1 MIDLLII
8 ILFIAALVSG
18 YRKGFLMQLL
28 NLIGLLVAFF
38 VAYTYY
44 KPLAEKFVLWV
55 PYPAVTES
63 TALKFASET
72 LDISLTF
79 YQLLA
84 FAVIFF
90 VIKIAL
96 SIFFSI
102 FNFIKNIPVLG
113 IFNRFLGAILGFA
126 QGYIMIFIILYVF
139 ALLPIN
145 KIQGYIESSI
155 LTKVILEFTPFLSDM
170 FEKLWFVYMS

>member
-8 ILFIAALVSG
+8 ILFVAALVSG
-18 YRKGFLMQLL
+18 YRKGFLIQLL
-28 NLIGLLVAFF
+28 NLVGLLVAVI
-38 VAYTYY
+38 VAYIYY
-44 KPLAEKFVLWV
+44 KPLAEKFLLWV

-90 VIKIAL
+90 VVKLAL
-96 SIFFSI
+96 RILFSM
-102 FNFIKNIPVLG
+102 FDFLKNVLVLG
-113 IFNRFLGAILGFA
+113 VFNRFLGAILGFV
-126 QGYIMIFIILYVF
+126 QGYFMLFIVLYVL
-139 ALLPIN
+139 ALLPIDE
-145 KIQGYIESSI
+145 IQKFIESSI
-155 LTKVILEFTPFLSDM
+155 LTKVILEFTPIISST
-170 FEKLWFVYMS
+170 FEKIWFVYLQ

>member
-1 MIDLLII
+1 MIDLIII

-28 NLIGLLVAFF
+28 NLVGLLVAFF

-55 PYPAVTES
+55 PYPSVTES
-63 TALKFASET
+63 TSLKFAADT

-102 FNFIKNIPVLG
+102 FNFVKNIPVLG
-113 IFNRFLGAILGFA
+113 VFNRFLGAILGFV
-126 QGYIMIFIILYVF
+126 QGYFMIFIILYVF
-139 ALLPIN
+139 ALLPI
-145 KIQGYIESSI
+145 KSIQGFIENSI
-155 LTKVILEFTPFLSDM
+155 LTKVILEFTPIISNM
-170 FEKLWFVYMS
+170 FEKLWFVYLQ

>member
-1 MIDLLII
+1 MIDLIII

-28 NLIGLLVAFF
+28 NLVGLVVAFI

-63 TALKFASET
+63 TALKFASDT

-113 IFNRFLGAILGFA
+113 VFNRFLGAILGLAISYF
-126 QGYIMIFIILYVF
+126 MIFIILYVL
-139 ALLPIN
+139 ALLPIDT
-145 KIQGYIESSI
+145 IQNFIESSI
-155 LTKVILEFTPFLSDM
+155 LTQVILEYTPVISNM
-170 FEKLWFVYMS
+170 FEKIWAVYLQ